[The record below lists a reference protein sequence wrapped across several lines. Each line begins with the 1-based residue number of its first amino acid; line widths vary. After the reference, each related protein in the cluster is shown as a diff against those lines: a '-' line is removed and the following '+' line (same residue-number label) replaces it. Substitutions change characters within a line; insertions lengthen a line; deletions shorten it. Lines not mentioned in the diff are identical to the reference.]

1 MLTMVFG
8 SAIKTEHE
16 PNERHE
22 LSALIERIAEG
33 DKAAL
38 GDLYGHTADAV
49 YAYAL
54 SVLHSAHDAEDV
66 LHDTFIKVYSAAA
79 GYTDHGKPMAWIITI
94 AKNLALMKLRE
105 SGRITPTDP
114 DEQTLCGIK
123 AEGLSHDERLLLKAA
138 LSALTPS
145 ERQVVMLHA
154 VAGLRHR
161 EIAAVTD
168 MTLSGVLSKY
178 SRAIKKLKAAMEA
191 EI

>member
-1 MLTMVFG
+1 MLIL
-8 SAIKTEHE
+8 SAINPEQALSDDEAELMELDLAAVAAGSTEAL
-16 PNERHE
+16 ER
-22 LSALIERIAEG
+22 LYNTA
-33 DKAAL
+33 KAA
-38 GDLYGHTADAV
+38 V
-49 YAYAL
+49 YSYSL
-54 SVLHSAHDAEDV
+54 SVLRNVQDAEDV
-66 LHDTFIKVYSAAA
+66 LHDCFVNIFTAAA
-79 GYTDHGKPMAWIITI
+79 GYRPHGKPMAWIITI
-94 AKNLALMKLRE
+94 AKNFALMKLRE

-114 DEQTLCGIK
+114 DEQMLCGIK
-123 AEGLSHDERLLLKAA
+123 AEGLSHDERLLLKVA
-138 LSALTPS
+138 LGALTPS